1 MYDRNIFL
9 LNVERLTKRKRTMDL
24 FEETKNYDVRIMHS
38 YRVLIYIGED
48 VRRLTDDGED
58 VCRQC
63 VGVCRQ

>member
-38 YRVLIYIGED
+38 YRVLIYIGEEVPLD
-48 VRRLTDDGED
+48 
-58 VCRQC
+58 
-63 VGVCRQ
+63 